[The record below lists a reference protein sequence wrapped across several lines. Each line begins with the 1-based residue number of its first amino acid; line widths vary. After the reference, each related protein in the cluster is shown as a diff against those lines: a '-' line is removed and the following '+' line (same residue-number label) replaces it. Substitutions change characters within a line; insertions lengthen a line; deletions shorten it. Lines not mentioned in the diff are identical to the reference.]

1 MTPFL
6 QFRYWLR
13 RASATSRAS
22 VAVSIA
28 VVLALVSWVA
38 IPADNST
45 TPAAAAPAGTAT
57 ESTAPGPMPSGT
69 TPSTG
74 VSGPAPI
81 GPVATGPGA
90 PGQHP
95 TSTNPS
101 GQPFPS
107 ASASRQTCTTRGAP
121 VKIGVVLIELG
132 QGGANVNDTF
142 GIPSTS
148 EQRADYNA
156 MFDTV
161 NKAGGV
167 QCHPLVGDFETYNEF
182 SPPTSTTACNNFV
195 ANKVFAVM
203 GGFLPTASDA
213 CLMAAK
219 LPTFETTPLPRDDM
233 KRFSPYLW
241 SASGVIERNFV
252 NFAHV
257 MSQNGYF
264 GAKKK
269 FTKLGIFYRDCI
281 PNIYEHFVAGLRAV
295 GVTSAQITKYNV
307 GCPSAIATPADDQAA
322 VTQFRNQ
329 NVSTVVPLSDG
340 GDIQGFTNVAQSQGF
355 RPQYLIADTQEV
367 AVVSGANFAPNQ
379 PNFNGAL
386 ALTAQAYG
394 SLGSNL
400 PESAATKSCDA
411 IMVAHGLPTV
421 RKSGNEFA
429 GAVCS
434 FVWILVAAMQHN
446 PDGSKAGLVKGIQAV
461 GRIEL
466 SEPEGPADYS
476 KPGTTAGGQFW
487 RTVKYSSACACW
499 KVLQDFQPSFSDAG

>member
-1 MTPFL
+1 
-6 QFRYWLR
+6 
-13 RASATSRAS
+13 
-22 VAVSIA
+22 
-28 VVLALVSWVA
+28 
-38 IPADNST
+38 
-45 TPAAAAPAGTAT
+45 
-57 ESTAPGPMPSGT
+57 
-69 TPSTG
+69 
-74 VSGPAPI
+74 
-81 GPVATGPGA
+81 
-90 PGQHP
+90 
-95 TSTNPS
+95 
-101 GQPFPS
+101 
-107 ASASRQTCTTRGAP
+107 
-121 VKIGVVLIELG
+121 VLIELG

-142 GIPSTS
+142 GIPSSS

-156 MFDTV
+156 MFDTI

-167 QCHPLVGDFETYNEF
+167 QCHRLVGDFETYNEF

-233 KRFSPYLW
+233 KRFFPYLW

-257 MSQNGYF
+257 MSRNGYF

-269 FTKLGIFYRDCI
+269 FTKLGIFYRNCI
-281 PNIYEHFVAGLRAV
+281 PNIYEHFVAGLHAV
-295 GVTSAQITKYNV
+295 GVTNAQITSYNV

-322 VTQFRNQ
+322 VTQFRSQ

-340 GDIQGFTNVAQSQGF
+340 GDIQGFTNVAEGQGF
-355 RPQYLIADTQEV
+355 RPQYLIADSQEV
-367 AVVSGANFAPNQ
+367 AVVSGASFAPNQ
-379 PNFNGAL
+379 ANFNGAV

-400 PESAATKSCDA
+400 PETATTKSCDA
-411 IMVAHGLPTV
+411 IMTSHGLPTV

-434 FVWILVAAMQHN
+434 FVWILVAAMQHD

-461 GRIEL
+461 GHIEL

-487 RTVKYSSACACW
+487 RTVKYSNGCSCW
-499 KVLQDFQPSFSDAG
+499 KVLQDFQPSFPDAG